1 MEPSVVEQ
9 ILDEL
14 LPSFE
19 ELETQSGAI
28 LQFLKDKGIAN
39 DEGLTPYMEQA
50 RSASAVRWRAARLRM
65 NRVLAPAFKT
75 AEKTAE
81 EERSESATKVADR
94 TADRT
99 SGATQDQPSGKE
111 QRGQEDSKQPKNTA
125 HTKEDV
131 APSVEKSKKENITDP
146 TEKGAA

>member
-50 RSASAVRWRAARLRM
+50 RSASTVRWRAARLRI
-65 NRVLAPAFKT
+65 NRVLAPTFKT

-81 EERSESATKVADR
+81 EKRSESTTKAGTEQAERPRRSLPERNKGSRRIASTPR
-94 TADRT
+94 TPLARRKM
-99 SGATQDQPSGKE
+99 SPPLW
-111 QRGQEDSKQPKNTA
+111 R
-125 HTKEDV
+125 
-131 APSVEKSKKENITDP
+131 KSKKENITDH